1 MAQQQPEPI
10 TPETAQQRMEELAA
24 EIAKRE
30 APQPE
35 TSTQSWAR
43 VGGQVKSGIAAGTRG
58 QPPAEYRDLVKR
70 YFEEIAR
77 RSSTAPEE
85 TAP

>member
-10 TPETAQQRMEELAA
+10 TPETAQERMEELAA
-24 EIAKRE
+24 EIARRE
-30 APQPE
+30 APRPE
-35 TSTQSWAR
+35 DSSQGWAR
-43 VGGQVKSGIAAGTRG
+43 VGGQVKSGIATGSRG

-77 RSSTAPEE
+77 RSSTPTES
-85 TAP
+85 TP